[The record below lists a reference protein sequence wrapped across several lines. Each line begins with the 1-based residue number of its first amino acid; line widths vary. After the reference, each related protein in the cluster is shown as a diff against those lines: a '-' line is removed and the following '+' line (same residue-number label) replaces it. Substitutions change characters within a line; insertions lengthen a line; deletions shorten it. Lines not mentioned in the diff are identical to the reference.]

1 MAYFGF
7 VYVLSNEIMPDIYKI
22 GFTDRSPRQRAA
34 DLSNTSIPTHYQV
47 ISHWEVENPIGV
59 EKELHKIFSDK
70 RVANN
75 REFFKLTSD
84 DLLDIYIFM
93 SDYSYSDYFDYPMD
107 MIIESHYMKQNEK
120 LVKAENNETNT

>member
-34 DLSNTSIPTHYQV
+34 DLSNTSIPTPYDV
-47 ISHWEVENPIGV
+47 VSHWEVENPMAV
-59 EKELHKIFSDK
+59 EKELHKFLSNK

-75 REFFKLTSD
+75 REFFRLTAS
-84 DLLDIYIFM
+84 DLLKVYFFM
-93 SDYSYSDYFDYPMD
+93 EDYAYSQHIDYPLDGIVYDYSIKNDQKL
-107 MIIESHYMKQNEK
+107 IEVDKNEM
-120 LVKAENNETNT
+120 V

>member
-34 DLSNTSIPTHYQV
+34 DLSNTSIPTPYEIV
-47 ISHWEVENPIGV
+47 AYWEVETPISV
-59 EKELHKIFSDK
+59 EKELHKLLSDK

-75 REFFKLTSD
+75 REFFRLTAS
-84 DLLDIYIFM
+84 DLLKIYFFM
-93 SDYSYSDYFDYPMD
+93 EDYAYSQLIDYPLDGIIYDYSIKNDQKL
-107 MIIESHYMKQNEK
+107 IEVDKNEM
-120 LVKAENNETNT
+120 V

>member
-34 DLSNTSIPTHYQV
+34 DLSNTSIPTPYDV
-47 ISHWEVENPIGV
+47 IAHWEVENPVGV
-59 EKELHKIFSDK
+59 EKELHKLFSDK

-75 REFFKLTSD
+75 REFFKLDND
-84 DLLDIYIFM
+84 DLYSIYLFM
-93 SDYSYSDYFDYPMD
+93 SDYSYSDFFTYPMD
-107 MIIESHYMKQNEK
+107 MIIEGHYLNQDEVS
-120 LVKAENNETNT
+120 VKVKNNETNT